1 MRVMAASDLIG
12 THGEFIVCARL
23 MDFCG
28 TDRPYF
34 EPHNLGAKCPTFDF
48 LVELVGVPRPLYFL
62 AQVKTTTKGTGKR
75 KTRLPVEVS
84 EKDVERMRVS
94 PIPTYLIGVDEPAE
108 VAYIACIC
116 GDTVGSIASIPR
128 THPLTPRTLKRLW
141 DEVQGYWD
149 QFGTPVVKTSA
160 FTL

>member
-12 THGEFIVCARL
+12 THGEFIVCVRL

-28 TDRPYF
+28 AGLPYF
-34 EPHNLGAKCPTFDF
+34 EPHNLGAKCSTFDF

-75 KTRLPVEVS
+75 NTRLPVEVS
-84 EKDVERMRVS
+84 KEDIKRMTTC

-108 VAYIACIC
+108 VAYIVGIC
-116 GDTVGSIASIPR
+116 GDTEGSIASIPR
-128 THPLTPRTLKRLW
+128 TYPLNPRTLKRLW
-141 DEVQGYWD
+141 EEVQDFWD
-149 QFGTPVVKTSA
+149 QLGNIAVKTSA